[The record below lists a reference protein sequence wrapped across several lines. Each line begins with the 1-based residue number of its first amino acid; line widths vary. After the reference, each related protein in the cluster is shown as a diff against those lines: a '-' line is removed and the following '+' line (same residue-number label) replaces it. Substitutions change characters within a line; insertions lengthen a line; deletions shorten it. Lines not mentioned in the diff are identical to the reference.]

1 MDGDTDAKII
11 KKENRMF
18 KPEQKKIE
26 LGLDTENVNLWEQVD
41 Y

>member
-1 MDGDTDAKII
+1 MDAKII

-26 LGLDTENVNLWEQVD
+26 LELDTENVNLWEQVD
-41 Y
+41 H